1 MLIGKYSHNLDSK
14 NRLIVPVKLRDGLG
28 ESFIVTKWLDG
39 CLAAFTL
46 DRWES
51 MMSKLAAIPATKKEV
66 RTYARMLSSNAQECS
81 FDNLGRIQLNS
92 FMIKTAKLKK
102 TCMIIGAVDHVE
114 IWAED
119 VWNAYEEAADEQF
132 EEVAESLTELLAS

>member
-28 ESFIVTKWLDG
+28 DSFVVTKWLDG
-39 CLAAFTL
+39 CLAAFTME
-46 DRWES
+46 RWET
-51 MMSKLAAIPATKKEV
+51 MMAKLASIPATKKEA
-66 RTYARMLSSNAQECS
+66 RTYARTLAANAQECS
-81 FDNLGRIQLNS
+81 FDSLGRIQLS
-92 FMIKTAKLKK
+92 GFMIKTAKLKK
-102 TCMIIGAVDHVE
+102 TCMIIGAIDHVE

-119 VWNAYEEAADEQF
+119 VWNEYEEKADESF